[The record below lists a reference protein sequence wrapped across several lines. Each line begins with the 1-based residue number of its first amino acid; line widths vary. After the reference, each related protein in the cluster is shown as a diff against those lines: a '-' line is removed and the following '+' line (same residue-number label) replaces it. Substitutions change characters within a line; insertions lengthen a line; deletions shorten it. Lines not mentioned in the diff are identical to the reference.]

1 MQRETNSPMTL
12 GQAIDQIIE
21 ALTGLDQQGQ
31 MTAVQAAC
39 DHLKIQAPAR
49 PAAQT
54 RTPATST
61 AEISEAGQQRGA
73 ADVRALKQEKQPSSA
88 NEMAALVAFYL
99 SEIAPGQE
107 RKTDVE
113 VSDME
118 RYFKQAG
125 FPLPRKP
132 VVLLVNA
139 KNAGY
144 FDMVGSG
151 KYRLNAV
158 GYNLVAHNLP
168 RGQSTVLPA
177 RRSLKSRKGTR
188 RKKSRSASARG

>member
-1 MQRETNSPMTL
+1 MPKETNSPTTL

-21 ALTGLDQQGQ
+21 ALSELDQQAQ
-31 MTAVQAAC
+31 ITAVQAAC
-39 DHLKIQAPAR
+39 DHLKIHTP
-49 PAAQT
+49 T
-54 RTPATST
+54 GPATRSDVPPTAST
-61 AEISEAGQQRGA
+61 IDSSVVDQQRSGT
-73 ADVRALKQEKQPSSA
+73 DVRALKQEKQPSSA

-99 SEIAPGQE
+99 SEIAPTEE
-107 RKTDVE
+107 RKTEVE

-125 FPLPRKP
+125 FPLPRTP

-144 FDMVGSG
+144 FDMAGNG

-168 RGQSTVLPA
+168 RGQSTGIPT
-177 RRSLKSRKGTR
+177 RRSPRSRKSKP
-188 RKKSRSASARG
+188 RKKS